1 MKFICRFQPKNQH
14 PIFKINMKHFFLFLI
29 LLLGLNSCGQNSKDI
44 SAQNN
49 TEQADS
55 FIKNVDSPTFKNLSE
70 SGNGIVLDVRTMGE
84 FTQGHL
90 PNAVIADIYQRDF
103 IDKINQL
110 PKDKEIYVYCTVG
123 ARSLQA
129 AQILQKNGFSRVYNL
144 QGGIMDWSRNKYP
157 ILR

>member
-1 MKFICRFQPKNQH
+1 
-14 PIFKINMKHFFLFLI
+14 MKHLLLFT
-29 LLLGLNSCGQNSKDI
+29 LLVLGLNSCNQASKETSTQTNLED
-44 SAQNN
+44 
-49 TEQADS
+49 TES
-55 FIKNVDSPTFKNLSE
+55 FIKNVDSPTFKSLTE

-90 PNAVIADIYQRDF
+90 PDAVIADIYQRDF

-129 AQILQKNGFSRVYNL
+129 AQILQKNGFSKVYNL
-144 QGGIMDWSRNKYP
+144 QGGIMDWSRNRYP

>member
-1 MKFICRFQPKNQH
+1 MKYL
-14 PIFKINMKHFFLFLI
+14 FLFAVLV
-29 LLLGLNSCGQNSKDI
+29 LGLNSCNQASKDT
-44 SAQNN
+44 SAETNLVD
-49 TEQADS
+49 TES
-55 FIKNVDSPTFKNLSE
+55 FIKNVDSPTFKNLTE

-84 FTQGHL
+84 FTQGHI
-90 PNAVIADIYQRDF
+90 PDAVIADIYQRDF

-129 AQILQKNGFSRVYNL
+129 AQILQKNGFPKVYNL
-144 QGGIMDWSRNKYP
+144 QGGIMDWSRNRYP

>member
-1 MKFICRFQPKNQH
+1 MKYL
-14 PIFKINMKHFFLFLI
+14 FLFAVLV
-29 LLLGLNSCGQNSKDI
+29 LGLNSCNQASKDT
-44 SAQNN
+44 SAETNLVD
-49 TEQADS
+49 TES
-55 FIKNVDSPTFKNLSE
+55 FIKNVDSPTFKNLTE

-84 FTQGHL
+84 FTQGHI
-90 PNAVIADIYQRDF
+90 PDAVIADIYQRDF

-129 AQILQKNGFSRVYNL
+129 AQILQKNGFSKVYNL
-144 QGGIMDWSRNKYP
+144 QGGIMDWSKNRYP

>member
-1 MKFICRFQPKNQH
+1 M
-14 PIFKINMKHFFLFLI
+14 
-29 LLLGLNSCGQNSKDI
+29 
-44 SAQNN
+44 
-49 TEQADS
+49 
-55 FIKNVDSPTFKNLSE
+55 DSPTFKNLSE

>member
-1 MKFICRFQPKNQH
+1 
-14 PIFKINMKHFFLFLI
+14 MKHLLLFT
-29 LLLGLNSCGQNSKDI
+29 LLVLGLNSCNQASKDT
-44 SAQNN
+44 STQTNLED
-49 TEQADS
+49 TES
-55 FIKNVDSPTFKNLSE
+55 FIKNVDSPTFKSLTE

-90 PNAVIADIYQRDF
+90 PDAVIADIYQRDF

-129 AQILQKNGFSRVYNL
+129 AQILQKNGFSKVYNL
-144 QGGIMDWSRNKYP
+144 QGGIMDWSRNRYP

>member
-1 MKFICRFQPKNQH
+1 
-14 PIFKINMKHFFLFLI
+14 FLFAVLV
-29 LLLGLNSCGQNSKDI
+29 LGLNSCNQASKDT
-44 SAQNN
+44 SAETNLVD
-49 TEQADS
+49 TES
-55 FIKNVDSPTFKNLSE
+55 FIKNVDSPTFKNLTE

-84 FTQGHL
+84 FTQGHI
-90 PNAVIADIYQRDF
+90 PDAVIADIYQRDF

-129 AQILQKNGFSRVYNL
+129 AQILQKNGFPKVYNL
-144 QGGIMDWSRNKYP
+144 QGGIMDWSRNRYP